1 MQVFLTL
8 TRREL
13 ATYFVSLTGYVII
26 AAATFLVG
34 ESFVVLLRNLGST
47 ASPMPVTELFY
58 QTPFFWLI
66 IILSTP
72 VITMRTFALERY
84 SGTYETLM
92 TTPVSDV
99 QVVGSK
105 FTAAW
110 LFYMLMWL
118 PLLACL
124 YIIQSFAKQ
133 SGALEVGTV
142 GGMFIGIALVGAL
155 FIAIGCFSS
164 SLTSSQMVAAMVTLT
179 LGFGLFVL
187 AFMAEQTTVT
197 TQWQSQVLGHF
208 ALFRQMNDFARGV
221 VDTRSVILFLSLTFF
236 FLFLTLRAV
245 ESRRWK

>member
-34 ESFVVLLRNLGST
+34 ESFVVLLRNLGSMAT
-47 ASPMPVTELFY
+47 PMPVTELFY
-58 QTPFFWLI
+58 RTYFFWLI
-66 IILSTP
+66 VLLASP
-72 VITMRTFALERY
+72 VITMRLFALEKY

-99 QVVGSK
+99 QVVGAK

-110 LFYMLMWL
+110 LFYLVMWL
-118 PLLACL
+118 PMLACL
-124 YIIQSFAKQ
+124 YIVQHYAQQ
-133 SGALEVGTV
+133 SGALEAGTV

-155 FIAIGCFSS
+155 FMALGCFASA
-164 SLTSSQMVAAMVTLT
+164 LTSSQMVAAMVTLV
-179 LGFGLFVL
+179 LGTSLVALSFV
-187 AFMAEQTTVT
+187 AEQVTVT
-197 TQWQSQVLGHF
+197 AQWQSQLLGHF
-208 ALFRQMNDFARGV
+208 ALFQQMHDFARGV
-221 VDTRSVILFLSLTFF
+221 VDTRSVIFFLTLTMF